1 MSKQIKLSCSQKKYL
16 FSIYKLGQNG
26 GVVKSSDVAKLVGV
40 TKASTAI
47 MTERLVESGFIEK
60 EHYGRIELTES
71 GIKAANP
78 IFTNCVIIRDF
89 LENTL
94 GLDKKTADLAEY
106 KYHYSVKIGGMTCK
120 NCAARIENTFNRQ
133 NDVYAQVNFKSGSAE
148 VSAEQIKGKIMR

>member
-1 MSKQIKLSCSQKKYL
+1 MSEPMKLSYAQKKYL
-16 FSIYKLGQNG
+16 FAIYKLGQNG
-26 GVVKSSDVAKLVGV
+26 GEVKSSDVAKLVGV

-60 EHYGRIELTES
+60 EHYGRIALTES

-94 GLDKKTADLAEY
+94 ALDEKTADEDAVQLSVHASEKTLNRLSEY
-106 KYHYSVKIGGMTCK
+106 ILG
-120 NCAARIENTFNRQ
+120 R
-133 NDVYAQVNFKSGSAE
+133 
-148 VSAEQIKGKIMR
+148 